1 MLKYDFFFRHFR
13 ASVTSETTLSARQ
26 AISYHIQKTIFYTFK
41 LFQGF
46 SIAGFNVSFF
56 QLLRPNWSSMR
67 LDDGVG
73 REKDDK
79 LAKAVKDA
87 EKLMK
92 EVQGGIN
99 MQNLKLRLF
108 S

>member
-1 MLKYDFFFRHFR
+1 MERLD
-13 ASVTSETTLSARQ
+13 LSPP
-26 AISYHIQKTIFYTFK
+26 KK
-41 LFQGF
+41 LV
-46 SIAGFNVSFF
+46 IAGFNVSFF